1 MAVVPADAPRLS
13 DRLETGEVDIAIVPQ
28 IDEQPS
34 AAEAGMVRRKL
45 LRDGFTC
52 FVRVNHPCLFT
63 QRGRRKKKA
72 HATLS
77 LDSFVALPHALVS
90 PTGEGP
96 GFVDQILE
104 QRGLARRIALRVP
117 HFYSA
122 LTIVAKS
129 ELVLTAPT
137 ALSRLASADLPVV
150 ALPPPLPL
158 PKHNVNLV
166 WHERFS
172 NDAGHRWLRELVADV
187 ARRIQDDA

>member
-1 MAVVPADAPRLS
+1 
-13 DRLETGEVDIAIVPQ
+13 LETGEVDIAIVPQ
-28 IDEQPS
+28 IDDVRNEQPL
-34 AAEAGMVRRKL
+34 AAESGLVRRKL

-63 QRGRRKKKA
+63 QRRRRPKKTGQA
-72 HATLS
+72 ALS

-96 GFVDQILE
+96 GFVDHILE
-104 QRGLARRIALRVP
+104 QRGLVRRIALRVP

-129 ELVLTAPT
+129 ELILTAPT

-172 NDAGHRWLRELVADV
+172 NDAGHRWLRELVAGV
-187 ARRIQDDA
+187 ARQIQNDA